1 MKESILKLTGIEKIF
16 PGVKALNGVCLEV
29 ERGCVHALMGENGA
43 GKSTLMKILT
53 GIYTADQGKIFF
65 KGKLVHINNPHHA
78 MSLGISMIHQELN
91 PVTEMT
97 VGDNIFLGREP
108 INKITR
114 LVDSKQIFQSTMD
127 LLSKLDITG
136 IAPGMRMKDLSVAQM
151 QMVEIVKAVS
161 FNAELIIM
169 DEPTSAISVAE
180 VETLFRII
188 KSLKEK
194 EISIIYISHKL
205 DEVFSISDKVT
216 VFRDGEYIGTEDT
229 EKLDKDKL
237 IRMMVGRDLNDLFH
251 KEKIIPKEVF
261 FELKDF
267 TNEKYFKNIN
277 LKVHRGEILGLAGL
291 MGAGRTEIVETVFGM
306 RGQYRGE
313 IFKNGRKINI
323 SSPGDAIRNKI
334 ALVPEDRKNLGL
346 FLGLSIKENISIAWL
361 KKFSKLLWVRTRR
374 ENIQC
379 KELAGKLKIKTP
391 DLNRI
396 TNILSGGN
404 QQKVVLAKWL
414 MTVPEVLIFDEPTR
428 GIDVGAKAE
437 FYNIMVELAR
447 EGKAIIMISSEMR
460 ELLGM
465 SDRILVVHN
474 GRITGELA
482 SHEAT
487 QEKVLELACQ

>member
-1 MKESILKLTGIEKIF
+1 MEESILKLTGIEKQF
-16 PGVKALNGVCLEV
+16 PGVKALNGVSLEV

-53 GIYTADQGKIFF
+53 GIYTADKGNIFF
-65 KGKLVHINNPHHA
+65 KGELVHVNNPHHA

-97 VGDNIFLGREP
+97 VGDNLFLGREP

-114 LVDSKQIFQSTMD
+114 LVDSKQIFQSTKN
-127 LLSKLDITG
+127 LLAKLGVTG

-188 KSLKEK
+188 RSLKEK

-216 VFRDGEYIGTEDT
+216 VLRDGAYIGTEDT
-229 EKLDKDKL
+229 EKLNKDKL
-237 IRMMVGRDLNDLFH
+237 IRMMVGRDLSDLFH
-251 KEKIIPKEVF
+251 KEKIITKEVF

-291 MGAGRTEIVETVFGM
+291 MGAGRTEIVETIFGM
-306 RGQYRGE
+306 RGQYQGE
-313 IFKNGRKINI
+313 IYKNGKQINI

-334 ALVPEDRKNLGL
+334 ALVPEDRKTLGL

-361 KKFSKLLWVRTRR
+361 KKFSKLLWIITRR
-374 ENIQC
+374 ENVQC
-379 KELAGKLKIKTP
+379 RELAGKLKLKVT

-396 TNILSGGN
+396 TNTLSGGN

-414 MTVPEVLIFDEPTR
+414 MTVPDVLIFDEPTR

-437 FYNIMVELAR
+437 FYNIMVGLAR

-465 SDRILVVHN
+465 SDRILVVHD

-482 SHEAT
+482 SCEAT